1 MLTNFNFV
9 VNGRHYLSSKGIIMS
24 DKIMDLLMRDMRVL
38 NGEIEQPS
46 FQFDEIEES
55 TFLIT
60 DEKLHEFIAKSF
72 TVTLFDYGF
81 DFHLVAVG
89 CGIPFNFCRIIKQN
103 DNSETNKKLRKI
115 HSNLFGCDDYRTH
128 EDDFKKLS
136 DFVMNEIQPDVI
148 EAIEEHYA

>member
-1 MLTNFNFV
+1 MLTNFKIV
-9 VNGRHYLSSKGIIMS
+9 VEDTHYLNRKGTIMS
-24 DKIMDLLMRDMRVL
+24 DKIFDLLMREMSVL
-38 NGEIEQPS
+38 NGEIEHSP

-55 TFLIT
+55 TFLVT
-60 DEKLHEFIAKSF
+60 DEKLHEFIAGSF

-115 HSNLFGCDDYRTH
+115 HSNLFGCDNYKNH
-128 EDDFKKLS
+128 KDDFKKLS